1 MAGLSD
7 TGSAQHREVSV
18 CVSVSVSSWVGDQS
32 CVELCHP
39 ITPVPLLR
47 DISME
52 LAISASRYAPDMGLP
67 EKERRV
73 VLASGRL
80 L

>member
-7 TGSAQHREVSV
+7 TGSAQHREVS
-18 CVSVSVSSWVGDQS
+18 VSVSVSSWVGDQS